1 MTLTVSD
8 AIKARHSARAFLDKA
23 IDEKHIYHILDI
35 ARRAPSGVNTQPW
48 QVSVV
53 SGQTKQTLE
62 AKMLAQFNAGQR
74 GEMQYQYYP
83 KTWVPPYKQRRVE
96 TGKQLYG
103 ALNIA
108 REDKEK
114 QRQQWAANYR
124 AFDAPVA
131 LFFWI
136 DKVLETGSYLD
147 YGMFLQNIMLL
158 ATEQGLSTCPQG
170 ALGEYPDIVRQTLKV
185 SDDKI
190 LLGGMAIGYE
200 DNNHPVNQY
209 RTEREPVEHFTQF
222 FD

>member
-1 MTLTVSD
+1 MTQTVSE

-23 IDEKHIYHILDI
+23 VDEKQIYQILDV

-53 SGQTKQTLE
+53 SGKTKQAVET
-62 AKMLAQFNAGQR
+62 KMLAEFNAGER

-83 KTWVPPYKQRRVE
+83 TTWVPPYKQRRVE

-114 QRQQWAANYR
+114 QLQQWAANYR
-124 AFDAPVA
+124 AFDAPVV
-131 LFFWI
+131 LFFWM

-158 ATEQGLSTCPQG
+158 ALEQGLATCPQG
-170 ALGEYPDIVRQTLKV
+170 ALGEYPQIVRQTLNV

-190 LLGGMAIGYE
+190 LLGGMAVGYE

-209 RTEREPVEHFTQF
+209 RTDRESVETFTQF